1 MLQGTREVALARDSM
16 IDSQECRLHVAF
28 HSQPFLQTRGDQR
41 LQKLFVGA
49 SFCPGTWSFSLVL
62 PLAKRHSVQPTLNYR
77 SAVHLNLVPVVIY
90 NETYVLLIMRYIPT
104 TATTILLSI
113 AVMFATLLLL
123 AAPFVMGQSD
133 IPLSQDIQSVL
144 AVNNNSL
151 YHYPTDLT
159 QGIMPK
165 NVHSHNDYW
174 RAKPF
179 YTALSNGVIS
189 VEADVWLYNGTLY
202 VCKFS

>member
-1 MLQGTREVALARDSM
+1 
-16 IDSQECRLHVAF
+16 
-28 HSQPFLQTRGDQR
+28 
-41 LQKLFVGA
+41 
-49 SFCPGTWSFSLVL
+49 
-62 PLAKRHSVQPTLNYR
+62 
-77 SAVHLNLVPVVIY
+77 
-90 NETYVLLIMRYIPT
+90 MRYFFNT
-104 TATTILLSI
+104 TLTILLSL

-123 AAPFVMGQSD
+123 AAPFAFGQSD
-133 IPLSQDIQSVL
+133 IPLSQDIQNVL
-144 AVNNNSL
+144 AVSNSSL

-202 VCKFS
+202 VCNSCRD

>member
-1 MLQGTREVALARDSM
+1 
-16 IDSQECRLHVAF
+16 
-28 HSQPFLQTRGDQR
+28 
-41 LQKLFVGA
+41 
-49 SFCPGTWSFSLVL
+49 
-62 PLAKRHSVQPTLNYR
+62 
-77 SAVHLNLVPVVIY
+77 
-90 NETYVLLIMRYIPT
+90 MRYIPT

-113 AVMFATLLLL
+113 AIMFATLFLL

-202 VCKFS
+202 VCNMSMTANLQFCVLNRYLPMTGWTRDVCIDLCTHIRLPLHSTYSLCPQEAEPQLTFRLCSHSQRSLRHFIWPNSLLVGGCQDQRYYHLALRRQGS

>member
-1 MLQGTREVALARDSM
+1 
-16 IDSQECRLHVAF
+16 
-28 HSQPFLQTRGDQR
+28 
-41 LQKLFVGA
+41 
-49 SFCPGTWSFSLVL
+49 
-62 PLAKRHSVQPTLNYR
+62 
-77 SAVHLNLVPVVIY
+77 VVIY
-90 NETYVLLIMRYIPT
+90 NATYVLLIMRYIPT

-113 AVMFATLLLL
+113 AIMFATLLLL

-133 IPLSQDIQSVL
+133 IPLSQDIQGVL

-202 VCKFS
+202 VCTLSCIGSIYAYHEPAILSLIMLLTCSRLDTRPLH

>member
-1 MLQGTREVALARDSM
+1 M
-16 IDSQECRLHVAF
+16 
-28 HSQPFLQTRGDQR
+28 
-41 LQKLFVGA
+41 
-49 SFCPGTWSFSLVL
+49 
-62 PLAKRHSVQPTLNYR
+62 
-77 SAVHLNLVPVVIY
+77 VIY
-90 NETYVLLIMRYIPT
+90 NATYALLIMRPFLN
-104 TATTILLSI
+104 TASIILLSI
-113 AVMFATLLLL
+113 AIMFATLLLL
-123 AAPFVMGQSD
+123 VAPFAVGQSD

-144 AVNNNSL
+144 AVSNSSL

-202 VCKFS
+202 VCHPC